1 MSASELPGTDFEALL
16 QRHMPELRGYL
27 RRNMGADLAKRESS
41 ADLVQSVCREA
52 LQARDRYRFQGE
64 EAFRKWLFQIALRT
78 LIDRR
83 RSYAADKRDRVQRE
97 VDLPSTWRIEEVAKL
112 MSSLGSPSS
121 EAVLREEVQ
130 HLGRAL
136 QELSEHDRGIIRMIH
151 IDGLTHAD
159 AAERL
164 GCSESLSR
172 SRLFHAL
179 ARLAELLSAQ
189 RDRP

>member
-1 MSASELPGTDFEALL
+1 MSATEQPSTDFEALL
-16 QRHMPELRGYL
+16 RRHIPELRGYV
-27 RRNMGADLAKRESS
+27 RRNMGADLAGRESC

-52 LQARDRYRFQGE
+52 LQARERYRFQGE
-64 EAFRKWLFQIALRT
+64 EAFRKWLLQIALRT

-83 RSYAADKRDRVQRE
+83 RAYAADKRERVKRE
-97 VDLPSTWRIEEVAKL
+97 VDLPSTWRIEELAKL

-121 EAVLREEVQ
+121 EAVLREDVH

-136 QELSEHDRGIIRMIH
+136 QKLSENDSGIIRMIH

-159 AAERL
+159 VAERL
-164 GCSESLSR
+164 GCSEELSR

-179 ARLAELLSAQ
+179 ARLAELLSAE
-189 RDRP
+189 REHG